1 MSTNHKIKLA
11 ITLGIIGS
19 LSVLGLAKFW
29 LYNSLIVTY
38 GEGAELGG
46 LADLIITFPG
56 AIALI
61 VGSILGFIAISR
73 IKDNP
78 KNSSSYFHLM
88 IFFIILPV
96 FISCFFLDII
106 ILLVAAVSILCP
118 VVATFLIKN
127 LSQKDSQNFENQK
140 EKYFY
145 MRMMKMIS
153 RLGIIMFLLSSIF
166 YFPGHL
172 EKEGIGNGGFF
183 LVFLSFLLIIVAL
196 TELYLVK
203 NYRKAGVLFLVIASM
218 LFLIT
223 PAHPIDIT
231 LLLIM
236 FCLFISAG
244 LLGLHLQKVL
254 EKQNQRTINL
264 SLKNN

>member
-106 ILLVAAVSILCP
+106 LL
-118 VVATFLIKN
+118 
-127 LSQKDSQNFENQK
+127 
-140 EKYFY
+140 YY
-145 MRMMKMIS
+145 
-153 RLGIIMFLLSSIF
+153 
-166 YFPGHL
+166 
-172 EKEGIGNGGFF
+172 
-183 LVFLSFLLIIVAL
+183 
-196 TELYLVK
+196 
-203 NYRKAGVLFLVIASM
+203 
-218 LFLIT
+218 
-223 PAHPIDIT
+223 
-231 LLLIM
+231 
-236 FCLFISAG
+236 
-244 LLGLHLQKVL
+244 
-254 EKQNQRTINL
+254 
-264 SLKNN
+264 